1 MFTNKL
7 HILSLALSL
16 LPVLFF
22 TACHNDAKSN
32 VPDYP
37 VRIDIDIQN
46 EYPHFVPAAPCQSL
60 VFDKKRYEYEA
71 IGYSGVVVWI
81 NINGEY
87 RAADLCCPKCLQRN
101 KPVEV
106 DGMLAVCPTCGE
118 RFDLTTYAFPTKGI
132 ATQPL
137 KAYGVS
143 YTGIKLHV
151 RN

>member
-1 MFTNKL
+1 MYTKHLLYSLFAL
-7 HILSLALSL
+7 VSLAFCVS
-16 LPVLFF
+16 
-22 TACHNDAKSN
+22 CCDNSQSN

-37 VRIDIDIQN
+37 VHLDIDIQN

-60 VFDKKRYEYEA
+60 VFKEKRYESDA
-71 IGYSGVVVWI
+71 IGYAGVVVWI

-106 DGMLAVCPTCGE
+106 DGMLAVCPTCSE
-118 RFDLTTYAFPTKGI
+118 RFDLTTYAFPTKGL
-132 ATQPL
+132 ADQPL
-137 KAYGVS
+137 KSYGVQ
-143 YTGIKLHV
+143 YTGIKLHI